1 MRALVRAGGENLLR
15 NSFRMFS
22 HVKIELGAREWNQ
35 ILAFSFKAKGNKT
48 KQIMWRGEPV
58 ERNALQTSSKSL
70 MNE

>member
-1 MRALVRAGGENLLR
+1 
-15 NSFRMFS
+15 MFS

-35 ILAFSFKAKGNKT
+35 ILAFSFKEKGNKT
-48 KQIMWRGEPV
+48 KQIMWRGDPV